1 MSSVI
6 PPAPPALAPAAASLL
21 RQRQRQQQ
29 LLGTF
34 GAPAWLQHNAD
45 LTRMRDA
52 AGAAARAEAEADEA
66 LNLKRKLA
74 QQAAAPEI
82 TRLAADYAETIAKN
96 QQIESAC
103 ALLRVDVKRLKST
116 LGEEGGASGAPA
128 AAEAA
133 DEADGDAAMET

>member
-1 MSSVI
+1 
-6 PPAPPALAPAAASLL
+6 
-21 RQRQRQQQ
+21 
-29 LLGTF
+29 
-34 GAPAWLQHNAD
+34 
-45 LTRMRDA
+45 MRDA

-82 TRLAADYAETIAKN
+82 TRLAADYAETIDKN

-133 DEADGDAAMET
+133 VEADCDAAMET